1 MKLTLYEKIEFEI
14 KRKYKT
20 KTKYAE
26 KMGMRKQKLNYILN
40 KLKNE
45 EISIEELK
53 KIVNSLEL
61 ELAIVIKR
69 EV

>member
-1 MKLTLYEKIEFEI
+1 MELTLYEKIEFEI

-26 KMGMRKQKLNYILN
+26 KIGIRKQRLNYILN
-40 KLKNE
+40 RIKSNE
-45 EISIEELK
+45 INIKELK

-69 EV
+69 KG